1 MRSHGS
7 SEATNITQLNKTMNN
22 RQEEIES
29 GKRMQEAIDRN
40 RKSEAEKKIE
50 ANKNAFRKAITDPNS
65 LTSADIA
72 RLTPEQI
79 KQFYKRL
86 SEG

>member
-1 MRSHGS
+1 
-7 SEATNITQLNKTMNN
+7 MNN
-22 RQEEIES
+22 SQKQIES
-29 GKRMQEAIDRN
+29 GKRMVEMVISQ
-40 RKSEAEKKIE
+40 RKLDAEKKIQ
-50 ANKNAFRKAITDPNS
+50 ANKESFRIAITDPNS